1 MPTELPVPPEWPAV
15 DNFLNATLLPDDPAL
30 TAALADN
37 AAAGL
42 PTIDV
47 APNQGKFLHLLAR
60 IANARRILEVGT
72 LGGYSTIWLAR
83 ALPAG
88 GRLVSLEVN
97 PHHAAVAAANV
108 ARAGL
113 SELVDIRIGP
123 ALDTLAQLAADG
135 AGPFDFIFLDADKP
149 PSAEYLT
156 AAMRLARPGTVI
168 VADNVIREG
177 KVIDAAST
185 DPAAQGVRRML
196 QQMAA
201 DPRLSA
207 TALQTVGSKGWD
219 GFAMA
224 IVLHN

>member
-1 MPTELPVPPEWPAV
+1 MPEDPNINPRCTAV
-15 DNFLNATLLPDDPAL
+15 DSFLNATLLPEDPAL

-83 ALPAG
+83 ALPAE
-88 GRLVSLEVN
+88 GRLVSLEVK
-97 PHHAAVAAANV
+97 PHHAAVAAANI

-113 SELVDIRIGP
+113 SEMVEIRIGP
-123 ALDTLAQLAADG
+123 VLDTLAQLAADG
-135 AGPFDFIFLDADKP
+135 AAPFDFIFLDADKP
-149 PSAEYLT
+149 PIAEYLT

-177 KVIDAAST
+177 KVIDVDST

-207 TALQTVGSKGWD
+207 TAIQTVGSKGWD

-224 IVLHN
+224 LVLHN

>member
-1 MPTELPVPPEWPAV
+1 M
-15 DNFLNATLLPDDPAL
+15 
-30 TAALADN
+30 
-37 AAAGL
+37 
-42 PTIDV
+42 
-47 APNQGKFLHLLAR
+47 
-60 IANARRILEVGT
+60 
-72 LGGYSTIWLAR
+72 
-83 ALPAG
+83 
-88 GRLVSLEVN
+88 
-97 PHHAAVAAANV
+97 AAANV